1 MQVPDIH
8 FRRLIE
14 SAVVVIL
21 VIALLQYFG
30 GIMVEAEGQ
39 VDLSGLA
46 TIGVLFVVLSAV
58 IAVVTAN
65 TSLPTPDWVT
75 KIDE

>member
-30 GIMVEAEGQ
+30 GIMVEASGQ
-39 VDLSGLA
+39 VDISGLA
-46 TIGVLFVVLSAV
+46 TIGVLFVVFSVV

>member
-30 GIMVEAEGQ
+30 GIMVEASGQ